1 MLPRWRSSAFLRW
14 FGGFQLRVG
23 IVTKW
28 FNRGQAFVSRYV
40 RDALEAR
47 GHETFILAR
56 PTKDKG
62 PMAAHVD
69 RTGVWDQ
76 PGVTEASDWEVPLA
90 EYERW
95 IADNRIEVVHWD
107 NCYQHEEI
115 AALRRSGVKTVGRF
129 VWEMFSATDAAP
141 AKEAYDVLYSMTRC
155 EQARYAEM
163 GIDSPYVQWGLHPE
177 LLEAANQAQD
187 FPSSSTQ
194 RSEQSGREAEGLAGG
209 RVHDLPSSSTQRSE
223 QSGRE
228 AEHLLGSN
236 SDLVRFYFPGALL
249 GPRKPHKE
257 VIEAFTAARGDNLR
271 LIFKAQLERRMNYLE
286 RAVEEDPR
294 IELVIDDMPTEEHLQ
309 LFAGCDVCLGPS
321 RWEGLGLFLYEAVA
335 FGMPQITNDSP
346 PMNEVVRDGVNGIL
360 VPDVQ
365 DDTAPSGIPSVKPDV
380 EALTAAIERLGD
392 QGERER
398 LAEGASASRDELSWE
413 RTVADYDALIERAAG
428 ARG

>member
-1 MLPRWRSSAFLRW
+1 MK
-14 FGGFQLRVG
+14 VG

-40 RDALEAR
+40 RDALDEV

-76 PGVTEASDWEVPLA
+76 PGVTEASDWEVPVE

-95 IADNRIEVVHWD
+95 IEANGIDVVHWD
-107 NCYQHEEI
+107 NCYQHAEI
-115 AALRRSGVKTVGRF
+115 AQLRKAGVKTIGRF
-129 VWEMFSATDAAP
+129 VWEMFSPEDAAP

-155 EQARYAEM
+155 EQARYKEL

-177 LLEAANQAQD
+177 LLEAAEDARQRATTDAGRRVHD
-187 FPSSSTQ
+187 FPSSST
-194 RSEQSGREAEGLAGG
+194 
-209 RVHDLPSSSTQRSE
+209 PSSGG
-223 QSGRE
+223 SGRE
-228 AEHLLGSN
+228 AEHFPGSN
-236 SDLVRFYFPGALL
+236 IVRFYFPGALL

-257 VIEAFTAARGDNLR
+257 VVEAFTAARGDNLR

-286 RAVEEDPR
+286 RAAAEDPR
-294 IELVIDDMPTEEHLQ
+294 IELVIDDMPTEEHLR

-335 FGMPQITNDSP
+335 FGMPQITNDSA
-346 PMNEVVRDGVNGIL
+346 PMNEVVVDDVNGIL
-360 VPDVQ
+360 IPDHH
-365 DDTAPSGIPSVKPDV
+365 DGDAPSGVPSMRPDV
-380 EALTAAIERLGD
+380 PAMTAAIERLAD
-392 QGERER
+392 PDERAR
-398 LAEGASASRDELSWE
+398 LADGARSSRAELAWE
-413 RTVADYDALIERAAG
+413 RTVADYASLIERAAS
-428 ARG
+428 

>member
-1 MLPRWRSSAFLRW
+1 M
-14 FGGFQLRVG
+14 RVG

-40 RDALEAR
+40 RDALDER

-90 EYERW
+90 EYEAW
-95 IADNRIEVVHWD
+95 IEANQLDVVHWD

-115 AALRRSGVKTVGRF
+115 AQLRSAGVRTIGRF
-129 VWEMFSATDAAP
+129 VWEMFSPEDAAP
-141 AKEAYDVLYSMTRC
+141 ARDAYDVLYSMTRC
-155 EQARYAEM
+155 EQRRYKEL

-177 LLEAANQAQD
+177 LLAAAESAAQQAARNEERGARSGGREAEPSVHD

-194 RSEQSGREAEGLAGG
+194 RSGQTGREAE
-209 RVHDLPSSSTQRSE
+209 DLPGSE
-223 QSGRE
+223 
-228 AEHLLGSN
+228 
-236 SDLVRFYFPGALL
+236 LVRFYFPGALL

-257 VIEAFTAARGDNLR
+257 VVEAFMVAKGDNLR

-286 RAVEEDPR
+286 KAAAEDPR
-294 IELVIDDMPTEEHLQ
+294 IELVIDDMPTEEHLR
-309 LFAGCDVCLGPS
+309 LFANCDACLGPS
-321 RWEGLGLFLYEAVA
+321 RWEGLGLFLYEAIA

-346 PMNEVVRDGVNGIL
+346 PMNEVVRDGDNGIL

-365 DDTAPSGIPSVKPDV
+365 DDTAPSGIPSMKPDIP
-380 EALTAAIERLGD
+380 ALTAAIEQLGD
-392 QGERER
+392 AGERER
-398 LAEGASASRDELSWE
+398 LAAGARASREEFAWS
-413 RTVADYDALIERAAG
+413 RTVDDYGALIEQAAG
-428 ARG
+428 VRS